1 MLWYTDTKN
10 PAMLFFVF
18 GAALGALALFW
29 LGVQARARA
38 DRIGD
43 GFAAGLAVIDL
54 AQLARA
60 AAAGA
65 VDTLIYDITT
75 DIRGTLDET
84 TGALQLADDGT
95 DLLSRLA
102 VQVLRGGGEV
112 IAVRPGEVE
121 AGIWNGRLLAG
132 LRHPLA

>member
-1 MLWYTDTKN
+1 MS
-10 PAMLFFVF
+10 
-18 GAALGALALFW
+18 
-29 LGVQARARA
+29 ARA